1 MFFIWQS
8 KGNNFGS
15 YTKKEAVIL
24 LPDSDFEKQ
33 VPGFPVRILKGQ
45 HLVDKLNYIFP

>member
-15 YTKKEAVIL
+15 YTKKEAVNL
-24 LPDSDFEKQ
+24 LPDSDFEN
-33 VPGFPVRILKGQ
+33 
-45 HLVDKLNYIFP
+45 KLQLPCQDFKRSASCW